1 MKKYL
6 AATFLIAASLYA
18 CNQTGSAGS
27 SNSDNYVDS
36 INRFCSDTTQGNDLC
51 SQLPYDINEKFGFGY
66 STELTPT
73 IQPPFD
79 IFSWQTFVALNW
91 PADSAGNPMG
101 SNFAANPGAPRVWES
116 YPDIEEIF
124 NDKQPLL
131 LQLKDARSKNLK
143 FFSRTSKS
151 PHRIGMN
158 GDLLDADGYPLI
170 DRNLNF
176 VVFEVNANPVE
187 ANFIATNNLTTKKG
201 IDSISKPYSSSDPNR
216 RQIQMPSSV
225 AGQSPGSMEIKTAWR
240 ILDSVKG
247 GDFPS
252 RYYTRDAIIYIA
264 GENSTSGRPF
274 TIKAKVG
281 LVGMHII
288 RKTALFANWI
298 WSTFE
303 HIDNVPDNIQE
314 AQMNQPPKYP
324 WSFYYPTSMGLPANT
339 PVDTFAN
346 EGGRYRF
353 DSTWPYA
360 KRYAATVYG
369 EQDNLPV
376 FGTQAQR
383 MCAIY
388 FRTEQVNALWRK
400 KLAGTVWANYKLIGS
415 QWGTS
420 TLTPGKPL
428 PTAPSLLGNTTL
440 ETFSLTSASC
450 IGCHS
455 GAIINYNQHSIFTDF
470 SYLLALHAK

>member
-1 MKKYL
+1 MKKY
-6 AATFLIAASLYA
+6 IAAAGLVAGMFYA
-18 CNQTGSAGS
+18 CNQAGPAG
-27 SNSDNYVDS
+27 NATDNFVDS
-36 INRFCSDTTQGNDLC
+36 INRFCPDTAKGNDLC
-51 SQLPYDINEKFGFGY
+51 SDLPYDINEKFGIGY

-91 PADSAGNPMG
+91 PADSKGNPIG
-101 SNFAANPGAPRVWES
+101 NSIAANPGAPRVWES

-124 NDKQPLL
+124 SDKAPLL
-131 LQLKDARSKNLK
+131 LQIKDARNSNLK
-143 FFSRTSKS
+143 FFYRTSKS

-176 VVFEVNANPVE
+176 VVFSVSANPVE
-187 ANFIATNNLTTKKG
+187 AGFISTNNLTTKKG
-201 IDSISKPYSSSDPNR
+201 IDSISVPLSPDEPNK
-216 RQIQMPSSV
+216 RQIQMPASV
-225 AGQSPGSMEIKTAWR
+225 PGQSPGSMEIKTAWR
-240 ILDSVKG
+240 ILDSVRG
-247 GDFPS
+247 GDIPS
-252 RYYTRDAIIYIA
+252 RYYTRDAIIYIS
-264 GENSTSGRPF
+264 GDNSTSGQPF
-274 TIKAKVG
+274 KIKAKVG

-288 RKTALFANWI
+288 RKTGMFANWI

-303 HIDNVPDNIQE
+303 HIDNVPDNLQE

-324 WSFYYPTSMGLPANT
+324 WSFYYPSSMGLLANT

-346 EGGRYRF
+346 EGGNYRF

-369 EQDNLPV
+369 ERNSQAV

-383 MCAIY
+383 MTAIY
-388 FRTEQVNALWRK
+388 YRTEEVNALWRK

-415 QWGTS
+415 QWAKS

-428 PTAPSLLGNTTL
+428 PSAPSLLGNTTL

-470 SYLLALHAK
+470 SFLLALHAK

>member
-6 AATFLIAASLYA
+6 LMTGLFACILYA
-18 CNQTGSAGS
+18 CDQAGS
-27 SNSDNYVDS
+27 SDVYDSSKDS
-36 INRFCSDTTQGNDLC
+36 IPINNHFCADTTKGDGFCSE
-51 SQLPYDINEKFGFGY
+51 LPYDINENFGIGY
-66 STELTPT
+66 STVLDPK

-91 PADSAGNPMG
+91 PADSLGNPMG
-101 SNFAANPGAPRVWES
+101 NSIAANPGAQRVWES
-116 YPDIEEIF
+116 YPDIEEIYS
-124 NDKQPLL
+124 DKQPLL
-131 LQLKDARSKNLK
+131 LQLKDAKHNNMK
-143 FFSRTSKS
+143 FFYRTAKS

-158 GDLLDADGYPLI
+158 GDLIDADGYPLI

-176 VVFEVNANPVE
+176 AVFEVKANPVE
-187 ANFIATNNLTTKKG
+187 ANYIIANNLTTLKG
-201 IDSISKPYSSSDPNR
+201 IDSLSVPRGGDPNN
-216 RQIQMPSSV
+216 RQISLPSSV
-225 AGQSPGSMEIKTAWR
+225 AGKSVGSMEIKTAWR

-247 GDFPS
+247 GDIPS
-252 RYYTRDAIIYIA
+252 RYYTRDAVIFIGA
-264 GENSTSGRPF
+264 DNSTSGKPF

-288 RKTALFANWI
+288 RKTSLFANWI

-303 HIDNVPDNIQE
+303 HIDNTPDNIQQ
-314 AQMNQPPKYP
+314 AQMDQNPKIP
-324 WSFYYPTSMGLPANT
+324 WSFYYPSSMGLSPNT

-346 EGGRYRF
+346 EGGKYRF

-369 EQDNLPV
+369 ERNSQAV

-388 FRTEQVNALWRK
+388 YRTEQVNQLWRS

-415 QWGTS
+415 QWAKS

-428 PTAPSLLGNTTL
+428 PSAPSLLGNTTL
-440 ETFSLTSASC
+440 ETFSLSSASC
-450 IGCHS
+450 IGCHT
-455 GAIINYNQHSIFTDF
+455 GAIVQYNNRNIFTDF
-470 SYLLALHAK
+470 SYMLALHAK